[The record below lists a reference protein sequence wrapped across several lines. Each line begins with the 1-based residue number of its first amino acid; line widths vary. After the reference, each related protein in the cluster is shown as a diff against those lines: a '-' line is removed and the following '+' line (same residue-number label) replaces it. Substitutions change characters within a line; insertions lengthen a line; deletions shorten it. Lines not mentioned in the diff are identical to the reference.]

1 MKKRAYYLQIKK
13 NFNVKKRKLRYLR
26 KMMKRAGLGDV
37 KNDIK

>member
-26 KMMKRAGLGDV
+26 KMMLKAGLRGV
-37 KNDIK
+37 KNETK